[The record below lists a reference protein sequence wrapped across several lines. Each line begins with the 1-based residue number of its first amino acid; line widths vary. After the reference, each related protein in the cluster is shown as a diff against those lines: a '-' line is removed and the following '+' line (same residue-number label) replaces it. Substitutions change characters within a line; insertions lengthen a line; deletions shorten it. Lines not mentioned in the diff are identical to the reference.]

1 MRAGVP
7 RSLTATQT
15 DPRSLVLVAVVA
27 TLVTSHYTPRDP
39 LYANIAIYSAG
50 GVAAFTLLGLGL
62 VYEGRQRDKGALV
75 GDGGETPWPMLHPR
89 ILTFL
94 ALALESV
101 VLGVSSRIVVSDPRV
116 DPKADVLPAVHL
128 AILSLRILLA
138 VLLLAF
144 QFRPLYRAAY
154 HPSAPPS
161 ERTPL
166 LGSNGAASSN
176 GYAGLPTT
184 TSAPSVLRGTR
195 IPSNRPQDPKSLSV
209 LTLFKR
215 VRLLFPYLWPSKSIA
230 LQVLALVC
238 FGLMLFKRYLNVA
251 RPLLFGRV
259 ISDLAKGRR
268 ACVQS
273 SRAPAASLTLVSLS
287 HAAPY
292 LSVSLYLVVQ
302 FLSDSNSML
311 YQYLWLPIEQF
322 SEREMAMLSFDTLLN
337 LSCVLPPRAR

>member
-1 MRAGVP
+1 VRAGVP

-268 ACVQS
+268 GWS
-273 SRAPAASLTLVSLS
+273 PLL
-287 HAAPY
+287 
-292 LSVSLYLVVQ
+292 
-302 FLSDSNSML
+302 
-311 YQYLWLPIEQF
+311 
-322 SEREMAMLSFDTLLN
+322 ERQLH
-337 LSCVLPPRAR
+337 P